1 MYLNKFKEFCKEVG
15 DEHIGDVRSTDLNC
29 IYSIHK
35 IGNFVRGNLFRIS
48 KFDRNSK
55 EMINVYYQKEL
66 KIYFDISKDDK
77 YDRIIKYIK
86 SRFDD

>member
-15 DEHIGDVRSTDLNC
+15 DEHIGDVQSTELNC